1 MKILF
6 IGTGA
11 ADWVLKERKGD
22 EFFRRLTA
30 VKINDD
36 LMIDCSPDT
45 SDFTAKNPDALANV
59 KDVLITH
66 THSDHYSPQTIG
78 EILRK
83 DVRVWAEKV
92 SEEKILS
99 DMPQLESSVLGI
111 FEENTVGRYI
121 VIPVVASHSVADRNQ
136 TPVNYIISD
145 GEKTSV
151 QQGGV
156 GVCVEQ
162 VISDGEDAYIYL
174 SVELPGHLE
183 VEKWKTGE
191 DRLYFRQNEIRIND
205 NAPERVNF
213 TLKHLEENQA
223 YGIVYISLEK
233 VGEGDCKVSLTLNNL
248 DYAVFVGE
256 EKGWDIQRL
265 VEETWELNWSFS
277 CEKIAKSYMVEATID
292 AHDGTVMTTE
302 AVVSPLSVRV
312 TGIIECDDPTYSQV
326 SCYIDSVILKDGT
339 LEEYDANYSQMEE
352 ETKKYNMK
360 WYFKRMIPIEDVI
373 GVVVNGEY
381 IYFN

>member
-92 SEEKILS
+92 SEEKILG

-145 GEKTSV
+145 GEKTIFWGCDSAWIPNYSWH
-151 QQGGV
+151 
-156 GVCVEQ
+156 EM
-162 VISDGEDAYIYL
+162 
-174 SVELPGHLE
+174 
-183 VEKWKTGE
+183 K
-191 DRLYFRQNEIRIND
+191 
-205 NAPERVNF
+205 
-213 TLKHLEENQA
+213 KHKFDL
-223 YGIVYISLEK
+223 IVL
-233 VGEGDCKVSLTLNNL
+233 
-248 DYAVFVGE
+248 
-256 EKGWDIQRL
+256 
-265 VEETWELNWSFS
+265 
-277 CEKIAKSYMVEATID
+277 
-292 AHDGTVMTTE
+292 
-302 AVVSPLSVRV
+302 
-312 TGIIECDDPTYSQV
+312 
-326 SCYIDSVILKDGT
+326 DGT
-339 LEEYDANYSQMEE
+339 LGDADGDYRIFEHNNIAMIKEMSNTIRSQELLKENGKIMISHMSRYAHKEHDELQKQLDDVGVLVAYDEME
-352 ETKKYNMK
+352 
-360 WYFKRMIPIEDVI
+360 IEL
-373 GVVVNGEY
+373 
-381 IYFN
+381 

>member
-1 MKILF
+1 MEIYKEVPEKFHDQFMETIAILEQKDNENKPLFTFKEKTKISLF
-6 IGTGA
+6 EIRKLAAAALVAVILGT
-11 ADWVLKERKGD
+11 
-22 EFFRRLTA
+22 LTVSTNA
-30 VKINDD
+30 EALEKVMEIVEKIVIKKP
-36 LMIDCSPDT
+36 L
-45 SDFTAKNPDALANV
+45 
-59 KDVLITH
+59 
-66 THSDHYSPQTIG
+66 
-78 EILRK
+78 
-83 DVRVWAEKV
+83 AEKMHIE
-92 SEEKILS
+92 SEE
-99 DMPQLESSVLGI
+99 E
-111 FEENTVGRYI
+111 EENII
-121 VIPVVASHSVADRNQ
+121 VEE
-136 TPVNYIISD
+136 ISD

-151 QQGGV
+151 QQGEV
-156 GVCVEQ
+156 AVCVEQ

-174 SVELPGHLE
+174 SVELPQNLE

-205 NAPERVNF
+205 NVPERVNF

-233 VGEGDCKVSLTLNNL
+233 VGEGNCQVSLTLNNL
-248 DYAVFVGE
+248 DYAVFAGE

-277 CEKIAKSYMVEATID
+277 CEKIAKSYKAEATID
-292 AHDGTVMTTE
+292 AHDGTVMTKE

-312 TGIIECDDPTYSQV
+312 TGSIECDDPTYSQV
-326 SCYIDSVILKDGT
+326 SCYIDSVILKDGII
-339 LEEYDANYSQMEE
+339 EDYDANYCQIEE

-381 IYFN
+381 IYFY